1 MGLVHCVFA
10 ISMNRFFNLNVVT
23 FIHSLYVLLIESCM
37 FVMLVCLHR
46 LRTCLYCLKIICE
59 LVL

>member
-10 ISMNRFFNLNVVT
+10 ISMNRCFKLSVVT
-23 FIHSLYVLLIESCM
+23 FIQFLYVLLMEACI
-37 FVMLVCLHR
+37 FAMLVCLHR